1 MTFLLLGKRQMKRVI
16 GTAVVSSILLVSG
29 ALAQTGGPIKIGNIG
44 PFTGPLSGSGLSTRV
59 GVEVA
64 LEEANYQAAGRKI
77 VLLNED
83 DQFKADIALTA
94 ARKLIER
101 DSVDVLLGPTGTHEC
116 VAMRSY
122 MAEKGTPWI
131 MTQCTGK
138 EVSPPSKTGPNVFR
152 TSFQYNQHHPI
163 MAKYVFSKLG
173 YKRIVAVGLDYAA
186 GHDETRA
193 FTDAFREAGGQVETV
208 FIPIGAADP
217 SPYVGRINPQ
227 NTDAVFV
234 NMWGIDGARFIKA
247 ATEYGLT
254 KRLPFF
260 ANGTAVEDADTL
272 RAAGESAV
280 GMMNYRTYSAT
291 HDTVLNKAFVARV
304 QKKTGDVPNQYTYA
318 GYLAAKAALQA
329 LEATGGKTD
338 RSSLGSAL
346 RKVDFDAPGG
356 RFKFD
361 GNQQAIATIYIR
373 RVTQKGGR
381 LFNEQLE
388 MIPDITAP
396 SN

>member
-1 MTFLLLGKRQMKRVI
+1 MIKRI
-16 GTAVVSSILLVSG
+16 FGTVLVASVFAVPA
-29 ALAQTGGPIKIGNIG
+29 ALAQSGAPIKIGNIG
-44 PFTGPLSGSGLSTRV
+44 PFTGPLSGSGTSTRI

-64 LEEANYQAAGRKI
+64 LEEANYQVAGRKI

-101 DSVDVLLGPTGTHEC
+101 ESVDVLLGPTGTHEC
-116 VAMRSY
+116 VAMRTY

-138 EVSPPSKTGPNVFR
+138 EVSPPAKTGPNVFR
-152 TSFQYNQHHPI
+152 TSFQYNQHHPY

-193 FTDAFREAGGQVETV
+193 FTDAFKEAGGQVETI

-217 SPYVGRINPQ
+217 SPYVARINPA
-227 NTDAVFV
+227 NIDAVFV

-272 RAAGESAV
+272 RAAGENAI

-291 HDTVLNKAFVARV
+291 DDTAINKAFVARV
-304 QKKTGDVPNQYTYA
+304 QAKTGDVPNQYTYA
-318 GYLAAKAALQA
+318 GYAAAKATLAALQA
-329 LEATGGKTD
+329 SGGKTD
-338 RSSLGSAL
+338 AASLAAAL
-346 RKVDFDAPGG
+346 RKVDFDSPGG
-356 RFKFD
+356 RFRFD
-361 GNQQAIATIYIR
+361 ANQQAVATIYVR
-373 RVTQKGGR
+373 KVAQKGGR

-388 MIPDITAP
+388 RFPDITAP